1 MNQPEFTALQ
11 VTVLVRTEPDK
22 GQPVQTFFD
31 GASFQYQLQ
40 DVLGQRM
47 KELLKAEGLEFEEV
61 IISLDAPA
69 QKARHARTKSSL
81 LDRLFGGKQG

>member
-11 VTVLVRTEPDK
+11 VTVLVRTEPGK

-31 GASFQYQLQ
+31 AVPFQYQLQ
-40 DVLGQRM
+40 DVLGQKM

-61 IISLDAPA
+61 IISLDTPA
-69 QKARHARTKSSL
+69 HKAGHKRTKSSL
-81 LDRLFGGKQG
+81 MGRLFGGE